1 MNIVFVCTAEFEP
14 FFYKCLVDNI
24 KEEKINTFYAGFLID
39 TRRAIAKIKQQPYPL
54 KLNFKDFFKYRLKDS
69 LFSHRQLQ
77 DIVDYDFSRLSR
89 DGFKINREK
98 IIKKAIYYEKFFD
111 SFYHYF
117 DIKSV
122 VVWNYFPTMVAVA
135 RLVAERKGIKVIYLE
150 NGPFRNT
157 LMIDKEGVN
166 FQSSLSGKNK
176 DFYLNQKKPD
186 RESKDS
192 KCYEPAYDCQ
202 NIAVNKGIMS
212 PLKKMLYAILMR
224 NFIYRRFFPELTD
237 DRLLDS
243 LVKKIYRFFLL
254 PDKVKLPDKF
264 IFLPLQYS
272 YDTQVLVNSPWLK
285 DMPSFIEVCYK
296 AVKETAGDYSIVV
309 KEHPDDFGRKDYSW
323 LKKKY
328 PEIIW
333 LKKYDIKKVL
343 KNSSAVITINS
354 SVGIEALVEY
364 KPVIVLGNSFYNV
377 EGVVNQAAS
386 LGSLKEAVKAALRSE
401 LDRELIDKFLY
412 HLRFDYLVEG
422 NPRRCDRYSLS
433 AASVRLEKL
442 LKTGER
448 R

>member
-1 MNIVFVCTAEFEP
+1 
-14 FFYKCLVDNI
+14 
-24 KEEKINTFYAGFLID
+24 
-39 TRRAIAKIKQQPYPL
+39 
-54 KLNFKDFFKYRLKDS
+54 
-69 LFSHRQLQ
+69 
-77 DIVDYDFSRLSR
+77 
-89 DGFKINREK
+89 
-98 IIKKAIYYEKFFD
+98 
-111 SFYHYF
+111 
-117 DIKSV
+117 
-122 VVWNYFPTMVAVA
+122 MVAVA
-135 RLVAERKGIKVIYLE
+135 RLVAERRGIKVIYLE

-186 RESKDS
+186 CESKDS
-192 KCYEPAYDCQ
+192 KCYQPVYDCQ

-212 PLKKMLYAILMR
+212 PLKKMFYAILMR
-224 NFIYRRFFPELTD
+224 NFIYRHFFPELTD

-243 LVKKIYRFFLL
+243 LAKKIYRFFLL

-296 AVKETAGDYSIVV
+296 AVKEAAGDYSVVV

-323 LKKKY
+323 LKEKY

-354 SVGIEALVEY
+354 SVGVEALVEY

-377 EGVVNQAAS
+377 EGVAHKAAS
-386 LGSLKEAVKAALRSE
+386 LGSLKDAVKAALENE

-412 HLRFDYLVEG
+412 HLRFNYLAEG

>member
-24 KEEKINTFYAGFLID
+24 KKEKINTFYAGFLID
-39 TRRAIAKIKQQPYPL
+39 TRRAITKIKQQPYPL
-54 KLNFKDFFKYRLKDS
+54 KLNFKEFFKYRLKDS

-89 DGFKINREK
+89 DGFKITREK

-111 SFYHYF
+111 SFYHCF

-135 RLVAERKGIKVIYLE
+135 RRVAERKGIKVIYLE

-166 FQSSLSGKNK
+166 FQSSLSAKNK

-186 RESKDS
+186 CESKDS
-192 KCYEPAYDCQ
+192 KCYEPVYDCQ

-224 NFIYRRFFPELTD
+224 NFIYRHFFPELTD

-243 LVKKIYRFFLL
+243 LAKKIYRFFLL

-296 AVKETAGDYSIVV
+296 AVKEAAGDYSVVV

-323 LKKKY
+323 LKEKY

-354 SVGIEALVEY
+354 SVGVEALVEY

-377 EGVVNQAAS
+377 EGVAHKAAS
-386 LGSLKEAVKAALRSE
+386 LGSLKEAVKAALESE
-401 LDRELIDKFLY
+401 LDRVLIDKFLY
-412 HLRFDYLVEG
+412 HLRFNYLAEG